1 MSRPPLPPFTR
12 ETAAQKARMAED
24 AWNSRDPERVALAY
38 TEDSRWRNRSEV
50 FEGRAAIVA
59 FLTRKWAKELDYR
72 LIKDLWAFDGNRIAV
87 RFQYEW
93 HDATGQWHRS
103 YGNEQ
108 WEFDEHGLMRRRE
121 ASINDIAIAEKDRRF
136 HWAAP
141 GPRPRMCRAWAKARS
156 DGVRRGAS
164 ISPRRID
171 EIFKRLAGLESLDLA
186 RDIFGDL
193 VGIGVGGVV
202 RRQHDLRM
210 GPERT
215 VRRQW
220 LDL

>member
-24 AWNSRDPERVALAY
+24 AWNSRDPDRVALAY
-38 TEDSRWRNRSEV
+38 TEDSRWRNRSE
-50 FEGRAAIVA
+50 FFQGRAAIVA

-93 HDATGQWHRS
+93 HDASGQWYRS

-121 ASINDIAIAEKDRRF
+121 ASINDVKIDEKDRRF
-136 HWAAP
+136 HWPAP
-141 GPRPRMCRAWAKARS
+141 GPRPA
-156 DGVRRGAS
+156 DVPGLGE
-164 ISPRRID
+164 SP
-171 EIFKRLAGLESLDLA
+171 F
-186 RDIFGDL
+186 
-193 VGIGVGGVV
+193 
-202 RRQHDLRM
+202 
-210 GPERT
+210 
-215 VRRQW
+215 
-220 LDL
+220 

>member
-59 FLTRKWAKELDYR
+59 FLTRKWAK
-72 LIKDLWAFDGNRIAV
+72 A
-87 RFQYEW
+87 
-93 HDATGQWHRS
+93 GQWHRS

-141 GPRPRMCRAWAKARS
+141 GPRPA
-156 DGVRRGAS
+156 DVPGLGE
-164 ISPRRID
+164 SP
-171 EIFKRLAGLESLDLA
+171 F
-186 RDIFGDL
+186 
-193 VGIGVGGVV
+193 
-202 RRQHDLRM
+202 
-210 GPERT
+210 
-215 VRRQW
+215 
-220 LDL
+220 